1 MTLRNL
7 TAVIADDESLARDV
21 ISHYLQQHP
30 YISVVASCKDGL
42 EAVNTILRFKPDL
55 VFLDIQIPELDGFA
69 VVQSLKKEGFLP
81 MIIFITA
88 HEQFAVKAFEVS
100 AVDYLLK
107 PFEQERFDLAI
118 QKALKSETNEDRL
131 EERISRLLNS
141 YEAMMNSVNV
151 AQPSYLQ
158 KILIKEPRRLFFVS
172 TNDIYFFE
180 AAGDYAMVHTADK
193 KFLVQE
199 SMTALEQKLD
209 PGIFS
214 RIHRSTIINTAYI
227 RELQPHYNGEFH
239 VVMKNGAIVKMSRT
253 YREQAK
259 KIFGGA

>member
-1 MTLRNL
+1 MTPRNL

-21 ISHYLQQHP
+21 ISHYLKHHP
-30 YISVVASCKDGL
+30 YISVVAACKDGL
-42 EAVNTILRFKPDL
+42 EAVNTILRLKPDL
-55 VFLDIQIPELDGFA
+55 VFLDIQMPEIDGFA
-69 VVQSLKKEGFLP
+69 VVQSLKKEDFLP

-107 PFEQERFDLAI
+107 PFEQDRFDLAI
-118 QKALKSETNEDRL
+118 QKALKFENQENGL
-131 EERISRLLNS
+131 EERIGRLLHS
-141 YEAMMNSVNV
+141 YETMVN
-151 AQPSYLQ
+151 ATKAEQHSYLQ

-172 TNDIYFFE
+172 TSDIYFFE

-199 SMTALEQKLD
+199 SMNALEQKLD
-209 PGIFS
+209 PGFFT

-239 VVMKNGAIVKMSRT
+239 VVMQNGAIVKMSRT